1 MKLNNQSVVLPIII
15 VSIIFVLFT
24 DCASFDPYQTLGL
37 KRGASVQDIRKAYKQ
52 KAKEW
57 YSIIYFLS
65 LIFTFLVIFWSY
77 FASHPFRHPDKNK
90 DELAETKFVEINKAY
105 EVCTIIVEDFLIL
118 NVVKFFICRSFQIQ
132 LKKSY
137 LILKELLMIV

>member
-57 YSIIYFLS
+57 YSVIYFLS
-65 LIFTFLVIFWSY
+65 LIFTFFYSFFGLLHYIHSGIQI
-77 FASHPFRHPDKNK
+77 K
-90 DELAETKFVEINKAY
+90 TKMNWQKQN
-105 EVCTIIVEDFLIL
+105 LW
-118 NVVKFFICRSFQIQ
+118 
-132 LKKSY
+132 KST
-137 LILKELLMIV
+137 KLMK